1 MADAGKGLLNGAPV
15 VSEVGGGQFL
25 AERPAWVF
33 LPVGSRD
40 EAFIDVDR
48 PGPDHVGKGERRRT
62 ARFRAMAREQT
73 EKNAQMM
80 PATLEAI
87 LVRVEEEE
95 EMMHVLDDDSIDKA
109 VPAASV

>member
-1 MADAGKGLLNGAPV
+1 MPGGRTTPDLARRGQARPPRLIDQEELATADAGKGLLNGAPV

-62 ARFRAMAREQT
+62 ARFRAMA
-73 EKNAQMM
+73 
-80 PATLEAI
+80 
-87 LVRVEEEE
+87 
-95 EMMHVLDDDSIDKA
+95 
-109 VPAASV
+109 